1 MIFGYI
7 LNMTSAVYKSN
18 KTFKHFPVF
27 CTKEKA
33 WALFKVSHLSEA
45 IVPASAENQL
55 KTLFD
60 ADKCN
65 LPFGKL
71 LSTVTL
77 TKSHCSWNYFTGSW
91 IATSNGNN
99 TKICQRESKAAGNWN
114 RECFAHMDNWI
125 HFGTENHI
133 LSWKN
138 VNCKIHIYVYFRII
152 FACSPSKFA

>member
-1 MIFGYI
+1 MSLSSQDI
-7 LNMTSAVYKSN
+7 AVLEKN
-18 KTFKHFPVF
+18 FPVF
-27 CTKEKA
+27 CTKEWA

-77 TKSHCSWNYFTGSW
+77 TKSHCSWNYFTESW
-91 IATSNGNN
+91 TATSNGNN
-99 TKICQRESKAAGNWN
+99 TKICQRESKAVGNRN
-114 RECFAHMDNWI
+114 CELFCSYGQLNTFC
-125 HFGTENHI
+125 TENHN
-133 LSWKN
+133 LSGKM
-138 VNCKIHIYVYFRII
+138 
-152 FACSPSKFA
+152 